1 LEAIEHVEA
10 ETQSDAKGKLIQEVK
25 DAVEHALEEE
35 DADTAIEATE
45 SLIEML
51 ETELTTLQGDEEEV
65 AEVAE

>member
-10 ETQSDAKGKLIQEVK
+10 ETQSDAKEKLIQEVK

-51 ETELTTLQGDEEEV
+51 ETELSTLQGDEEEV

>member
-1 LEAIEHVEA
+1 MEAIEHVEA

>member
-10 ETQSDAKGKLIQEVK
+10 ETQSDAKEKLIQEVK